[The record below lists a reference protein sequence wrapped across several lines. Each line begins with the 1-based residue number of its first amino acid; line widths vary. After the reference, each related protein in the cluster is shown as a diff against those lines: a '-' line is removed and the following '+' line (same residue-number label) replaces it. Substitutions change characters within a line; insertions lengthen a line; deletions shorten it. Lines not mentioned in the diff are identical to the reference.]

1 MAAVPVYIYLGDNS
15 AAGCLTPD
23 MVPQPGNVNGAP
35 LLMGGNH
42 YTLLRNWPM
51 LMRTVPATN
60 PGEPTYS
67 PWWDGT
73 ANGGVGAF
81 RKYHHIAAAQYPVP
95 LVVDSQGDNWSLP
108 GIGAFGATT
117 TLMQKL
123 GEKHRNA
130 VGFRMLKMAF
140 GAGAGFGQAAGFRPP
155 SHPSGVGAAW
165 TAWTTELTAML
176 AAMTAAGDTP
186 VWAGIFVDCAV
197 SDIVALNTNYASDAL
212 LALSSIRT
220 HIGAGAANTPIFL
233 VQHATDLY
241 RTSRRSSAL
250 GADMSMSQVIRTLN
264 TTLRGSVSKV
274 YLADLNGAFGPG
286 ENLFAPEGLGSS
298 AIDSTDPK
306 GYPPEVHLQ
315 LGLAL
320 YQALLDVELGSTTPV
335 ANGGGIPVVVML
347 GDSQLV
353 GNISPLHALL
363 GDEES
368 VIGPAPGSV
377 AQRFWIWDDTAQA
390 VHRYDVTTNANTLAT
405 TTNLLFGPEATV
417 GPTINA
423 QYADVVILKIA
434 VAGACMASESV
445 AAAAAAGVP
454 FPIRTYDPA
463 VVDLWPQLQEAYL
476 RLKRYLMTM
485 MGRVPDLRLVVC
497 CLGDNDAYST
507 TAAAA
512 FAAKIESFVAQ
523 LRTTL
528 TTRTDGAQV
537 GVVWLQPPKHL
548 DSGGR
553 SILGLA
559 AARETVRAAV
569 EARDAADSRFERVD
583 GNAYEL
589 KRSDQVHYAGR
600 AQYQVGIE
608 IGTKGLAL
616 MASGGSASGSGAD
629 GGSDTDSS
637 ADPAEGDSSD
647 SVAAPPTVQ
656 TSSDVLSVLHAAV
669 LSGADV
675 AAYTINGRTVQMRGL
690 DEITRAIK
698 FYEAAQAR
706 AQGLRRTRPRF
717 LQ

>member
-35 LLMGGNH
+35 LLLGGNH

-60 PGEPTYS
+60 PGEPTYA

-95 LVVDSQGDNWSLP
+95 LVADSQGDNWSLT

-140 GAGAGFGQAAGFRPP
+140 GAGAGFGQAGGFRPP

-186 VWAGIFVDCAV
+186 VWAGFFVDCAV
-197 SDIVALNTNYASDAL
+197 SDIVALNTSYATDAL

-220 HIGAGAANTPIFL
+220 HIGEGAANTPIFL

-241 RTSRRSSAL
+241 GASRRSSAL

-264 TTLRGSVSKV
+264 TTLRGDVSKV
-274 YLADLNGAFGPG
+274 YLVDLNGSP
-286 ENLFAPEGLGSS
+286 FAPEGLGSS

-315 LGLAL
+315 LGLSL
-320 YQALLDVELGSTTPV
+320 YQTLLDVELGSTTPV

-368 VIGPAPGSV
+368 VIGTAPGSV
-377 AQRFWIWDDTAQA
+377 AQRFFIWNDTAQA
-390 VHRYDVTTNANTLAT
+390 VQPYDVTVNSNTLAT

-423 QYADVVILKIA
+423 EYSDVVVLKIA

-454 FPIRTYDPA
+454 FTIRTYDPSVA
-463 VVDLWPQLQEAYL
+463 DLWPQMQQAYL
-476 RLKRYLMTM
+476 RLKRYLLTT
-485 MGRVPDLRLVVC
+485 MGRVPDLRLIVC

-512 FAAKIESFVAQ
+512 FAAKIPSFVTQ

-528 TTRTDGAQV
+528 TTRTDGAEV
-537 GVVWLQPPKHL
+537 GVVWLQPPKHV

-559 AARETVRAAV
+559 AARETNRAAIA
-569 EARDAADSRFERVD
+569 ARKAADSRFDLVD
-583 GNAYEL
+583 GNLYEL
-589 KRSDQVHYAGR
+589 KRSDQIHYAGR
-600 AQYQVGIE
+600 AQYQVGID

-616 MASGGSASGSGAD
+616 IASGGSASGSGAGGGGDSLD
-629 GGSDTDSS
+629 GAG
-637 ADPAEGDSSD
+637 AEGPSTD
-647 SVAAPPTVQ
+647 APPTTEQV
-656 TSSDVLSVLHAAV
+656 AA
-669 LSGADV
+669 LEDAMAESPDV
-675 AAYTINGRTVQMRGL
+675 AAYTTPQGL
-690 DEITRAIK
+690 SVTRRSVDEMIRLQEHLDSRA
-698 FYEAAQAR
+698 AR
-706 AQGLRRTRPRF
+706 SRGLRRTIVRF
-717 LQ
+717 D